1 MTATTNQRCP
11 PGDRSRAVRPP
22 VAVRPAEAVG
32 ATDEVDEIEIA
43 AAARAGD
50 LTRMR
55 AAGDTAILARA
66 ARAPAP
72 PIRADAA
79 ATRRERYEERRLL
92 LLAITIV
99 IAKIAGGIL
108 LVAGLLLAG
117 LTGLGIVLGAWLLRT
132 IFLACTAPW
141 NEPNQA
147 VPLSRFVPGKPWQ
160 PPGRRTWPAEP
171 P

>member
-1 MTATTNQRCP
+1 MTATTDRAGP

-22 VAVRPAEAVG
+22 VAARPAEAVS
-32 ATDEVDEIEIA
+32 ATHGIDEIEIA
-43 AAARAGD
+43 DAARTRD

-55 AAGDTAILARA
+55 AAGDAAILARA

-79 ATRRERYEERRLL
+79 ATRRERNEERRLL

-99 IAKIAGGIL
+99 IAKIVGGIL
-108 LVAGLLLAG
+108 LVAGLLLAE
-117 LTGLGIVLGAWLLRT
+117 LTGLGIALGAWLVRT
-132 IFLACTAPW
+132 IVIACTAPW
-141 NEPNQA
+141 KEPNQA
-147 VPLSRFVPGKPWQ
+147 VPLSRFMPGKPWQ
-160 PPGRRTWPAEP
+160 RAGRRTWPAEP